1 MTLLTLHRLTH
12 ILGLVNNSP
21 SEGLRP
27 ATCSRDPEILLNVK
41 DGGPETDQSGSR
53 EQVAGRRNSN
63 YKQSLINIGLIAILS
78 LSSTFSAFSA
88 STIVKTAFSPYSNNQ
103 LDELEK
109 SFIQQINQSDSVV
122 RVPLANQYI
131 NHLAKTLARQGQ
143 IPSPVFFIVKSN
155 EINAFAGPGGY
166 IGVNT
171 QLILVSDNE
180 SELAAVMAHEMA
192 HVRQH
197 HLYRMLEHEKQ
208 MQIPRLASMLA
219 SIALG
224 AINPALGTGAMMGS
238 LTGFAQDNINFVR
251 SNEKE
256 ADRIGIDM
264 LIKSGLDPRGM
275 AGFFK
280 KMQQSTRYYYTDN
293 IPAIL
298 RTHPMDDDRIAEAEN
313 RSLHLIKKS
322 YPDNL
327 DYHLF
332 KELIRNIVMQ
342 DSKQL
347 IDYYQQ
353 DCKKHNSA
361 SACQYGDV
369 LAHLTANQ
377 YAKAK
382 VLLMPLLNE
391 DHDNLF
397 YAIAMAQ
404 AEVGLGEFNN
414 GILRLA
420 ELLSNHPDNYAATV
434 EYAQALM
441 AGNKSEQAASA
452 LLKASRVFKYDLP
465 ICQQLAR
472 AQAASHHKD
481 YAYFTLAQC
490 HLLQGEHRAAM
501 SKLKIAKTLATKDPD
516 LTARINA
523 KIDEIKMENNK

>member
-1 MTLLTLHRLTH
+1 MMLLS
-12 ILGLVNNSP
+12 IL
-21 SEGLRP
+21 
-27 ATCSRDPEILLNVK
+27 ILLLCSAFLV
-41 DGGPETDQSGSR
+41 GT
-53 EQVAGRRNSN
+53 
-63 YKQSLINIGLIAILS
+63 SLALLCPPYTVYLIVGWAKCCVPTNRVLTTVGFSIILLLPS
-78 LSSTFSAFSA
+78 QPWAFSA
-88 STIVKTAFSPYSNNQ
+88 YSNNE

-109 SFIQQINQSDSVV
+109 QFVQQINQSSSVV
-122 RVPLANQYI
+122 RTPLANQYI
-131 NHLAKTLARQGQ
+131 NHLGQTLARHGQ
-143 IPSPVFFIVKSN
+143 LHAPYFFIVKSN

-171 QLILVSDNE
+171 QLILSSDNE

-197 HLYRMLEHEKQ
+197 HLYRMIEHEKQ
-208 MQIPRLASMLA
+208 MHIPMLASMLA
-219 SIALG
+219 AIALG
-224 AINPALGTGAMMGS
+224 VINPALGSGALMGS

-293 IPAIL
+293 VPAIL

-327 DYHLF
+327 DYRLF
-332 KELIRNIVMQ
+332 KELIRNTSVQ

-347 IDYYQQ
+347 IAYYQQ
-353 DCKKHNSA
+353 ACEKHNSRT
-361 SACQYGDV
+361 ACQYGFV
-369 LAHLTANQ
+369 LTRLSMNQ
-377 YAKAK
+377 YPQAKMQ
-382 VLLMPLLNE
+382 VMPLLNQ
-391 DHDNLF
+391 DPNNLF

-404 AEVGLGEFNN
+404 AETGNQEYASAITRLGELQTNF
-414 GILRLA
+414 
-420 ELLSNHPDNYAATV
+420 PDNYAIVV

-441 AGNKSEQAASA
+441 AANKPELAASV
-452 LLKASRVFKYDLP
+452 LLKGSRQFKNDLP
-465 ICQQLAR
+465 ICQQLAE

-490 HLLQGEHRAAM
+490 HMLQGENRAGMA
-501 SKLKIAKTLATKDPD
+501 KLKLAKTLVGKDH
-516 LTARINA
+516 LLLARINA
-523 KIDEIKMENNK
+523 KMDEIKGM